1 MGHTS
6 FWSLKFTFVV
16 LHALDLPVSLHFTVQ
31 DGNLKAVFSGAEFG
45 SGKGEIVQAHH
56 VLTGE
61 PELTFLVS
69 AHRVHHLLETRAALT
84 S

>member
-1 MGHTS
+1 M
-6 FWSLKFTFVV
+6 F
-16 LHALDLPVSLHFTVQ
+16 HALDLPVSLQFTVQ
-31 DGNLKAVFSGAEFG
+31 DGNPKAVFSGAEFG
-45 SGKGEIVQAHH
+45 SGKGEIVPAHH

-69 AHRVHHLLETRAALT
+69 AHGIHHRMETRAALT